1 MVTFDTSRC
10 QTHKTTFVFYSYRRS
25 SASFHLAIFAP
36 SAHLSL
42 SVTLPAPRS
51 PPIPFTPASFSSLS
65 VLARS
70 SPFAGPMQ
78 VGPHG
83 MLCCLICTA
92 HSCSFI
98 IVPLAAKALFFGQ
111 TMGGVVT
118 ESTVVMSH
126 LPPRA
131 ISLSCTPT
139 PPPSHPTRCPPFNG
153 TLILLQERKTW
164 ELSIQ
169 PKPPRPQLYTY
180 Y

>member
-1 MVTFDTSRC
+1 MTFDASRC
-10 QTHKTTFVFYSYRRS
+10 QPPKNTQQRECFIVIFVPRLLFSCNFGLLCLFLSATPPS
-25 SASFHLAIFAP
+25 SHP
-36 SAHLSL
+36 
-42 SVTLPAPRS
+42 
-51 PPIPFTPASFSSLS
+51 FSSCPFLPLS
-65 VLARS
+65 FLAV
-70 SPFAGPMQ
+70 PMQ
-78 VGPHG
+78 VGPHSL
-83 MLCCLICTA
+83 LCCLICTA

-131 ISLSCTPT
+131 ISLSC
-139 PPPSHPTRCPPFNG
+139 PPSHPTRCPPFNS

-164 ELSIQ
+164 ELSIH
-169 PKPPRPQLYTY
+169 PEPPRPQLYTY

>member
-1 MVTFDTSRC
+1 MTFDASRC
-10 QTHKTTFVFYSYRRS
+10 QPLKNTHRRECFIVIFVPRLLVSCNFRLLCPFL
-25 SASFHLAIFAP
+25 SA
-36 SAHLSL
+36 
-42 SVTLPAPRS
+42 TLPRS
-51 PPIPFTPASFSSLS
+51 PPTPATPAPFSLFLSFA
-65 VLARS
+65 V
-70 SPFAGPMQ
+70 PMQ
-78 VGPHG
+78 VGPHSL
-83 MLCCLICTA
+83 LCCLICTA

-131 ISLSCTPT
+131 ISLSC
-139 PPPSHPTRCPPFNG
+139 PPSRPTRCPPFNS

-164 ELSIQ
+164 ELSIH
-169 PKPPRPQLYTY
+169 PEPPRPQLYTY